1 MVLSIIDG
9 IILDHLRTAHR
20 ELEAARSLADQHPE
34 GSRHI
39 LEVFSN
45 PGIDRVIQAV
55 DDLTWELFSRAEGV
69 AEEETD
75 SQQN

>member
-20 ELEAARSLADQHPE
+20 ELEAARSLADQHSE
-34 GSRHI
+34 GSRHS
-39 LEVFSN
+39 LEIFST
-45 PGIDRVIQAV
+45 PEIDCVIQAV
-55 DDLTWELFSRAEGV
+55 DNLTWEFYSRAEGV